1 MDYTKYD
8 SYKDEEACM
17 LAMQLAT
24 ASILPMVL
32 KATIELDLLE
42 MIAKA
47 GSEAYVTPTELASML
62 PTSNPDAPVMLDRIL
77 RVLACHSV
85 LKCKLNELANGQVER
100 AYGLAPVCKYLTRN
114 EDGVSMAPLSLMF
127 QDKVFIE
134 SWYVSSPLLWS
145 HGDRTINHKF
155 FQLSPQPLGHLLAV

>member
-1 MDYTKYD
+1 
-8 SYKDEEACM
+8 
-17 LAMQLAT
+17 
-24 ASILPMVL
+24 
-32 KATIELDLLE
+32 
-42 MIAKA
+42 
-47 GSEAYVTPTELASML
+47 ML